1 MNACWCPEAC
11 QHPPV
16 LVCFIIDGDGQSSVA
31 SLQQMLLM
39 YACNHSAINRQICL
53 TMLHTNCCIICRDCM
68 SDSEEESYVYFGTAL
83 QEEAESRAGQHSKA
97 LQDPSL
103 TKSLPVWKQASIHIC
118 FSLKCHACSLLSWP
132 TSHAHWRTFLWTQVC
147 HNALYAIAVL
157 LSFVTMRLLLLLLK
171 NTHMQEVTDA
181 EGRRRFH
188 GAFTGGYSAGL
199 YNTVGSLEGWQP
211 KTFKSSRDK
220 RAEDRQAT
228 TQHYSKRSLC
238 MSASGFNS
246 CCRHSQMRQCNLPPV
261 RRRTPCTWVL

>member
-157 LSFVTMRLLLLLLK
+157 LSFVTMHLPFLAAVAEK
-171 NTHMQEVTDA
+171 HTHAGGD
-181 EGRRRFH
+181 RRRRPETLSWSFH
-188 GAFTGGYSAGL
+188 WWVQRRFLQHCGIPGGLAAQDFQ
-199 YNTVGSLEGWQP
+199 V
-211 KTFKSSRDK
+211 FK
-220 RAEDRQAT
+220 RQA
-228 TQHYSKRSLC
+228 
-238 MSASGFNS
+238 G
-246 CCRHSQMRQCNLPPV
+246 
-261 RRRTPCTWVL
+261 